1 MFNDSDISQLTAHLG
16 KPEYIHAKA
25 IKEFMGCKQYTTEQV
40 IAGTGL
46 TFAPITQYL
55 RCNARSRVK
64 VKNIVYWSL

>member
-1 MFNDSDISQLTAHLG
+1 MFSDIFINQLTTHLG

-25 IKEFMGCKQYTTEQV
+25 IKEFMGSGAHTTQQV
-40 IAGTGL
+40 IEGTGL

-55 RCNARSRVK
+55 RCNARSKVK